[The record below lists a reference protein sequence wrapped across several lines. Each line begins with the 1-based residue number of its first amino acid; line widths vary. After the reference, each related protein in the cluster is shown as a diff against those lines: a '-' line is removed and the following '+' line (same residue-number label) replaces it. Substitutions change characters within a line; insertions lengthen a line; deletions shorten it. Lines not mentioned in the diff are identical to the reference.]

1 MKKIY
6 INKKIWYNHL
16 MDKKFYDSYFPIL
29 FKHSKFDED
38 EILINPHVHP
48 SLEIVY
54 CAHGMIEM
62 TYWEDNTQSQCFIE
76 NNSFFL
82 IKPNVV
88 HAQRSLLPE
97 TDVYCLEIKNNLAA
111 DSFNIFNS
119 ILNSQLG
126 RVPEINAKLQKFGNV
141 TVFHDTAN
149 ILNKLKRLTILITKN
164 LNDGKSDY
172 FYVEYYIK
180 LLDLFLAIAK
190 CSNATNESIK
200 GNLYIRLACAYISKH
215 FHESD
220 LSIEQI
226 SKAVNISVTY
236 LQSLFKKTFNK
247 SIKQYVNE
255 VRIKNCISIM
265 ESINMPIE
273 QIALKVGYK
282 TYSSLYKE
290 FVKIMNTTPKN
301 YRNEINNKFF
311 EIQHNEAF
319 SE

>member
-1 MKKIY
+1 
-6 INKKIWYNHL
+6 

-29 FKHSKFDED
+29 FKHSRFDED
-38 EILINPHVHP
+38 EILVNPHVHP

-54 CAHGMIEM
+54 CVHGMIEM
-62 TYWEDNTQSQCFIE
+62 TYWENNTQSQCFIE

-97 TDVYCLEIKNNLAA
+97 TDVYCLEIKNNLTA

-119 ILNSQLG
+119 ILNSKMG
-126 RVPEINAKLQKFGNV
+126 EIPEINAKLQTFGNV
-141 TVFHDTAN
+141 NIFHDTAN
-149 ILNKLKRLTILITKN
+149 ILSKLKRLTILTTKN
-164 LNDGKSDY
+164 SDDEKSDY

-180 LLDLFLAIAK
+180 LLDLFLAIIK
-190 CSNATNESIK
+190 CSHATNESVK
-200 GNLYIRLACAYISKH
+200 GNIYIRLACAYINKH
-215 FHESD
+215 FYESD
-220 LSIEQI
+220 LGIEQI

-290 FVKIMNTTPKN
+290 FVKITNTTPKN

-311 EIQHNEAF
+311 EIQH
-319 SE
+319 SETTL